1 MINLI
6 SVGIFFQEGILW
18 KEQRRFILRYLR
30 DFGFGRRFADLEL
43 IIKEEITDMLD
54 LIKNGPRYP
63 HEHQMVKPGGYRVQL
78 PLFFS
83 PFAANC
89 HFHIVYN
96 ERHSRADM
104 ARLIKLVQLGV
115 QFQRTADDYGLMLSI
130 IPWIRHFWPERSG
143 YKKLMESNEYVY
155 QFFSEFVDRH
165 IESFDECSE
174 RNFLDLYI
182 KEMNTCPPEYY
193 GFNRKQFIMGLI
205 DFSFPAFT
213 AIGVQLSLM
222 IQYLMLYPKVAQRIQ
237 AEIDEVVGCGRLPTL
252 EDRKHMPYTE
262 AAIRE
267 NLRIETLVPSDIP
280 HKTLVETELL
290 GYRIPKVS

>member
-1 MINLI
+1 M
-6 SVGIFFQEGILW
+6 
-18 KEQRRFILRYLR
+18 RYLR
-30 DFGFGRRFADLEL
+30 DYGFGRRFTELEM

-54 LIKNGPRYP
+54 LIKNGPRYQ

-96 ERHSRADM
+96 ERHSRAEM
-104 ARLIKLVQLGV
+104 ARLIKLVQLGL

-130 IPWIRHFWPERSG
+130 IPWIRHFWPEKSG
-143 YKKLMESNEYVY
+143 YRKLMESNQYVY

-174 RNFLDLYI
+174 RNFLDVYI
-182 KEMNTCPPEYY
+182 KEMNSCPPEFF

-222 IQYLMLYPKVAQRIQ
+222 IQYLMLYPEVARRIQ
-237 AEIDEVVGCGRLPTL
+237 GEIDDVVGCGRLPTL

-280 HKTLVETELL
+280 HKTLVDTELL

>member
-1 MINLI
+1 M
-6 SVGIFFQEGILW
+6 
-18 KEQRRFILRYLR
+18 
-30 DFGFGRRFADLEL
+30 

-54 LIKNGPRYP
+54 LIKNGPRYQ

-96 ERHSRADM
+96 ERHSRAEM
-104 ARLIKLVQLGV
+104 ARLIKLVQLGL

-130 IPWIRHFWPERSG
+130 IPWIRHFWPEKSG
-143 YKKLMESNEYVY
+143 YRKLMESNQYVY

-174 RNFLDLYI
+174 RNFLDVYI
-182 KEMNTCPPEYY
+182 KEMNSCPPEFF

-222 IQYLMLYPKVAQRIQ
+222 IQYLMLYPEVARRIQ
-237 AEIDEVVGCGRLPTL
+237 GEIDDVVGCGRLPTL

-280 HKTLVETELL
+280 HKTLVDTELL